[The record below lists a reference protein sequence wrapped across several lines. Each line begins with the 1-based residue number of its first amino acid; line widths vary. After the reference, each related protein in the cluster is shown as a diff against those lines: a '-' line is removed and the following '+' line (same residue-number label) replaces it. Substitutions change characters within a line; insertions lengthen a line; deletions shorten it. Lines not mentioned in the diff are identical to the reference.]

1 MSPAFS
7 INTLF
12 MLALPIA
19 IAVAVLAV
27 VGKRGTGVFK
37 KQGVAWGLT
46 VLMIFA
52 AIGIG
57 YARSPA
63 NSPRPEPGLVQG
75 PGSMPSYVRD
85 DAGVLSAET
94 VRELDRRNQ
103 RLWERYS
110 VSIGVVTTGSAQRD
124 LYQYAMKASEEM
136 GLGGYD
142 MIVVMDIGGDN
153 YWLLQGNDIS
163 REFTDEDCTGY
174 AYEYLEYDFARGMY
188 GDAALELTQAL
199 ERWYETYFD

>member
-1 MSPAFS
+1 MLVTPV
-7 INTLF
+7 TL
-12 MLALPIA
+12 
-19 IAVAVLAV
+19 AVIILAV

-57 YARSPA
+57 YARSPMA
-63 NSPRPEPGLVQG
+63 GTPGPRPDVPNAPGG
-75 PGSMPSYVRD
+75 ASSFVRD

-163 REFTDEDCTGY
+163 RDLTNEDCTDY

>member
-1 MSPAFS
+1 MPVFP
-7 INTLF
+7 IRWIL
-12 MLALPIA
+12 MLALPVA
-19 IAVAVLAV
+19 IAAAVLAAAS
-27 VGKRGTGVFK
+27 KRGSGVFK

-57 YARSPA
+57 YARSPMA
-63 NSPRPEPGLVQG
+63 GTPGPRPDVPNAPGG
-75 PGSMPSYVRD
+75 ASSFVRD

-163 REFTDEDCTGY
+163 RDLTNEDCTDY

>member
-1 MSPAFS
+1 MLVTPV
-7 INTLF
+7 TL
-12 MLALPIA
+12 
-19 IAVAVLAV
+19 AVIILAV

-37 KQGVAWGLT
+37 KQGEAWGLT

-57 YARSPA
+57 YAKSPMA
-63 NSPRPEPGLVQG
+63 GTPGPRPDVPNAPGG
-75 PGSMPSYVRD
+75 ASSFVRD

-163 REFTDEDCTGY
+163 RDLTNEDCTDY

>member
-1 MSPAFS
+1 MLVTPV
-7 INTLF
+7 TL
-12 MLALPIA
+12 
-19 IAVAVLAV
+19 AVIILAV

-57 YARSPA
+57 YAKAPA

-163 REFTDEDCTGY
+163 RDLTNEDCTDY

>member
-1 MSPAFS
+1 MLVTPV
-7 INTLF
+7 TL
-12 MLALPIA
+12 
-19 IAVAVLAV
+19 AVIILAV

-57 YARSPA
+57 YARAPA

-94 VRELDRRNQ
+94 VR
-103 RLWERYS
+103 ERYS

-163 REFTDEDCTGY
+163 RDLTNEDCTDY

>member
-1 MSPAFS
+1 MLVTPV
-7 INTLF
+7 TL
-12 MLALPIA
+12 
-19 IAVAVLAV
+19 AVIILAV

-57 YARSPA
+57 YARSPMA
-63 NSPRPEPGLVQG
+63 GTPGPRPDVPNAPGG
-75 PGSMPSYVRD
+75 ASSYVRD

-163 REFTDEDCTGY
+163 RDLTNEDCTDY

>member
-1 MSPAFS
+1 MSIFLLILPWAA
-7 INTLF
+7 LGVA
-12 MLALPIA
+12 LAIVA
-19 IAVAVLAV
+19 AGAVA
-27 VGKRGTGVFK
+27 GKNVFK
-37 KQGVAWGLT
+37 KQGVAWVLT
-46 VLMIFA
+46 IVMACA

-57 YARSPA
+57 YARSPMA
-63 NSPRPEPGLVQG
+63 GTPGPRPDVPNAPGG
-75 PGSMPSYVRD
+75 ASSFVRD
-85 DAGVLSAET
+85 EADVLSAET

-163 REFTDEDCTGY
+163 RDLTNEDCTDY

>member
-1 MSPAFS
+1 M
-7 INTLF
+7 
-12 MLALPIA
+12 
-19 IAVAVLAV
+19 VC
-27 VGKRGTGVFK
+27 
-37 KQGVAWGLT
+37 
-46 VLMIFA
+46 A

-57 YARSPA
+57 YARSPMA
-63 NSPRPEPGLVQG
+63 GTPGPRPDVPNAPGGASSFVW
-75 PGSMPSYVRD
+75 D
-85 DAGVLSAET
+85 EADVLSAET

-163 REFTDEDCTGY
+163 RDLTNEDCTDY

>member
-1 MSPAFS
+1 MRIA
-7 INTLF
+7 LF
-12 MLALPIA
+12 IVPCAALGIL
-19 IAVAVLAV
+19 LAV
-27 VGKRGTGVFK
+27 VAAGGKRGTNIFKLPAVSWMITGVM
-37 KQGVAWGLT
+37 V
-46 VLMIFA
+46 VV

-57 YARSPA
+57 LEKAERPPVNQPA
-63 NSPRPEPGLVQG
+63 PPPNAIPATPVED
-75 PGSMPSYVRD
+75 YVRD
-85 DAGVLSAET
+85 DAGVLSSRTEQT
-94 VRELDRRNQ
+94 LNERNI
-103 RLWERYS
+103 RLMDNYE
-110 VSIGVVTTGSAQRD
+110 VLIGVVTCNYGGDD
-124 LYQYAMKASEEM
+124 LYDYALQCAEDM

-163 REFTDEDCTGY
+163 RDLTNEDCTDY

>member
-1 MSPAFS
+1 M
-7 INTLF
+7 LF
-12 MLALPIA
+12 
-19 IAVAVLAV
+19 
-27 VGKRGTGVFK
+27 RSGTPG
-37 KQGVAWGLT
+37 
-46 VLMIFA
+46 
-52 AIGIG
+52 
-57 YARSPA
+57 
-63 NSPRPEPGLVQG
+63 PRPDVPNAPGG
-75 PGSMPSYVRD
+75 ASSFVRD

-163 REFTDEDCTGY
+163 REFTNEDCTDY

-188 GDAALELTQAL
+188 GDAVLSLTEALEA
-199 ERWYETYFD
+199 WYGSYFG